1 MFPREKK
8 NKKIQ
13 ITSSELSYVF
23 IWINVSY
30 RIGDVNKRDCPPTT
44 STIPMPQLSP
54 HPLGLAISAHPG
66 QQSLYL
72 VLLREQNGLQ
82 RLREE
87 KKELENLC
95 S

>member
-54 HPLGLAISAHPG
+54 HPLGLAYFCTSRPAITLSCATQG
-66 QQSLYL
+66 TKWAT
-72 VLLREQNGLQ
+72 ET
-82 RLREE
+82 
-87 KKELENLC
+87 
-95 S
+95 